1 MFFQGCD
8 GERWTSH
15 RHPGEFVQ
23 RGGCWP
29 TPSSSRGG
37 AGGREADVASSNAF
51 MRDVRSM
58 IDLLRSAAILSAV
71 MLQVL
76 VASTVLANLSYPAW
90 SALTS
95 VSRRS
100 SFSSAVVILEV
111 RVGGFFS
118 RCLGLGGGGGRVGV
132 GELCGG
138 RLVEVDE
145 ITSVNNSSRT
155 RLLRLGI
162 TEFDGELEEK
172 KFLFAPKSHTAP
184 VGLGSN
190 LIELQLWYQM

>member
-1 MFFQGCD
+1 
-8 GERWTSH
+8 
-15 RHPGEFVQ
+15 VQ
-23 RGGCWP
+23 RGGRWP

-37 AGGREADVASSNAF
+37 AGGGEADVASSNAF
-51 MRDVRSM
+51 MCDVRLM
-58 IDLLRSAAILSAV
+58 IDLLRLAAILSAA

-76 VASTVLANLSYPAW
+76 MASTVLANLSCPAW

-118 RCLGLGGGGGRVGV
+118 RCLGLGGGGGGVGV

-145 ITSVNNSSRT
+145 ITSVNNSGRT
-155 RLLRLGI
+155 RSPCLGI
-162 TEFDGELEEK
+162 IEFDGELEEK
-172 KFLFAPKSHTAP
+172 FF
-184 VGLGSN
+184 SN
-190 LIELQLWYQM
+190 RPQIAHRSGGTRVTT